1 MGKKT
6 DESMTRSE
14 ALSRLTSLCSKSEH
28 CLYQI
33 KEKLREWNV
42 SADDYSYIPYYLEK
56 EKYIDQTRFARAYC
70 HDKFCYDR
78 WGRVKIRQMLRHY
91 QLSDED
97 IAEGMSTISEDDYRQ
112 TLQDLLLAKNRTL
125 RDTDIY
131 LRKAKLMRHL
141 LYKGFEPNLVADA
154 VEDFTD

>member
-6 DESMTRSE
+6 DEPMTRSE

-125 RDTDIY
+125 RDADIY

-141 LYKGFEPNLVADA
+141 LYKGFEPNLVANA
-154 VEDFTD
+154 VEACLF

>member
-6 DESMTRSE
+6 DEPMTRSE

-141 LYKGFEPNLVADA
+141 LYKGFEPNLVSNA
-154 VEDFTD
+154 VEAFTD

>member
-6 DESMTRSE
+6 DEPMPRSE

-91 QLSDED
+91 QLSDEE

-141 LYKGFEPNLVADA
+141 LYKGFEPDLVANA